1 MLKNMDFKL
10 SAHTQD
16 MLKEREIPEEWV
28 WRTIDKSDWENIGE
42 DKNIHY
48 FKSIPEH
55 GERILHVVVNPHIS
69 PKKVVTV
76 FFDRKARRRK

>member
-1 MLKNMDFKL
+1 MDFKL

-16 MLKEREIPEEWV
+16 MLKERNIPEEWV
-28 WRTIDKSDWENIGE
+28 WRTINESDW
-42 DKNIHY
+42 KNIEEDSNVHY

-55 GERILHVVVNPHIS
+55 EGRILNVVVNPHVS

-76 FFDRKARRRK
+76 FFDRKTRRQK